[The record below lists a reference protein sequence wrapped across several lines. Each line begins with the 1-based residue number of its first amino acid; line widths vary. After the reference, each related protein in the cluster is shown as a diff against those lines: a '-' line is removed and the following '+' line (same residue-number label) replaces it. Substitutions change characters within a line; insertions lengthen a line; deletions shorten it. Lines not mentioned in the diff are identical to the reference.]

1 MKTEMDYNKAWVL
14 TTASVCATICFIAIT
29 IAFSIAF
36 VKAKAFE
43 NGYEKATLQGEM
55 GAQWVKSKP

>member
-1 MKTEMDYNKAWVL
+1 MNDNSKTCISI
-14 TTASVCATICFIAIT
+14 TAMICATICCIAIT
-29 IAFSIAF
+29 ILTYSGF